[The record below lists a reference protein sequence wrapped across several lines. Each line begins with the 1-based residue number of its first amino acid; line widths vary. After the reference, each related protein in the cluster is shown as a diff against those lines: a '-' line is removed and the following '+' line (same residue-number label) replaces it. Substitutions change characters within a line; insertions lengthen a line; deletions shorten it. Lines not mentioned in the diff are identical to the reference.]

1 MTLWQNLKPM
11 NSELLQSNIILE
23 NEKVLLIPFENERN
37 IELKE
42 IIFDDEIWKYMG
54 MYLRTKNDFENYIQ
68 NTLKQKADGICY
80 PFLII
85 DKATNK
91 VAGST
96 RYGYLNHAS
105 QKCEIGWTWYGKA
118 FQGTGLNKA
127 CKYELLN
134 FGFENIQFRRIQF
147 SADLENKKSQK
158 AIEKLGTVKE
168 GIFRN
173 NYVDSEGK
181 SKDDVY
187 YSIILEDWE
196 TTKRDYFS
204 EFD

>member
-1 MTLWQNLKPM
+1 M
-11 NSELLQSNIILE
+11 NSELLKSDIILE
-23 NEKVLLIPFENERN
+23 NEKVLLLPFENERN

-42 IIFDDEIWKYMG
+42 IIFDDEIWKFMG
-54 MYLRTKNDFENYIQ
+54 MYVRNDADFENYISS
-68 NTLKQKADGICY
+68 TLKQKADGICY

-96 RYGYLNHAS
+96 RYGYLNYAS
-105 QKCEIGWTWYGKA
+105 QKCEIGWTWYGKN

-147 SADLENKKSQK
+147 SADLENKKSQR
-158 AIEKLGTVKE
+158 AIEKLGAVKE

-187 YSIILEDWE
+187 YSLILEEWE
-196 TTKRDYFS
+196 NTKRDYFG
-204 EFD
+204 EFL

>member
-1 MTLWQNLKPM
+1 M
-11 NSELLQSNIILE
+11 NSKLLQSNIILE

-54 MYLRTKNDFENYIQ
+54 MYVRNNEDFENYIQ
-68 NTLKQKADGICY
+68 NTLMQKANGICY

-85 DKATNK
+85 DKATNQ

-105 QKCEIGWTWYGKA
+105 QKCEIGWTWYGKD
-118 FQGTGLNKA
+118 FQRTGLNKA

-134 FGFENIQFRRIQF
+134 FGFEKIQFNRIQF
-147 SADLENKKSQK
+147 SADLENTRSQN
-158 AIEKLGTVKE
+158 AIEKLGAVKE
-168 GIFRN
+168 GLFRN
-173 NYVDSEGK
+173 NYIDSEGK

-187 YSIILEDWE
+187 YSII
-196 TTKRDYFS
+196 S
-204 EFD
+204 